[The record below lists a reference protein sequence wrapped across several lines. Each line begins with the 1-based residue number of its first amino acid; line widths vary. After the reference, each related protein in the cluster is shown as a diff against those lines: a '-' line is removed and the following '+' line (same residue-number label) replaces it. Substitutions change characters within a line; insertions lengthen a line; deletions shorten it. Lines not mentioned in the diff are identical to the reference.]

1 MIPIMITNTCT
12 ALWQADPPDSHFKSI
27 LSTDSIAV
35 ADLGREASGSISEF
49 LWPGP
54 LGYLVSLLFIFLLSI
69 LLYRI
74 INSRSRQIEM
84 EVTGLRMEL
93 MDTQKKL
100 NSCCGRLEETIR
112 ETGHMAKTNTRPR
125 RSPSPSNRRK
135 VAQTDYRSGEPF
147 TQMSGENIL
156 KSHEE
161 IQNTTL

>member
-1 MIPIMITNTCT
+1 MILIMISDTCT
-12 ALWQADPPDSHFKSI
+12 ALRQAAPPDSLFRGI
-27 LSTDSIAV
+27 LPPDSTAV
-35 ADLGREASGSISEF
+35 ADLGNEASCSIFDLPFPEALGCLLLMMFIVLILSQLF
-49 LWPGP
+49 LAIG
-54 LGYLVSLLFIFLLSI
+54 
-69 LLYRI
+69 
-74 INSRSRQIEM
+74 SRSSQM
-84 EVTGLRMEL
+84 ELTHLRMVL
-93 MDTQKKL
+93 MDIQKNL

-147 TQMSGENIL
+147 TQMSGETIL

>member
-1 MIPIMITNTCT
+1 MILIMITDTCT
-12 ALWQADPPDSHFKSI
+12 ALRQAAPPDSLFRGI
-27 LSTDSIAV
+27 LPPDSTAV
-35 ADLGREASGSISEF
+35 ADLGSEASGFISDLPFPEV
-49 LWPGP
+49 
-54 LGYLVSLLFIFLLSI
+54 LVCLLLTMFIFLFLSQLFLAI
-69 LLYRI
+69 
-74 INSRSRQIEM
+74 RSQSSQM
-84 EVTGLRMEL
+84 ELTRLRMVL
-93 MDTQKKL
+93 MDIHKNL

-112 ETGHMAKTNTRPR
+112 ETGRTAKTNTRAR

>member
-1 MIPIMITNTCT
+1 MIPIMITDTCT
-12 ALWQADPPDSHFKSI
+12 AVRQAAPPDSLFRGI
-27 LSTDSIAV
+27 LPPDSTAV
-35 ADLGREASGSISEF
+35 ADLGSEASGSIFNLPFPEV
-49 LWPGP
+49 
-54 LGYLVSLLFIFLLSI
+54 LVCLLLTMFIFLFLSQLFLAI
-69 LLYRI
+69 
-74 INSRSRQIEM
+74 RSQSSQM
-84 EVTGLRMEL
+84 ELTRLRMVM
-93 MDTQKKL
+93 MDIQKNL

-112 ETGHMAKTNTRPR
+112 ETGRTAKTNTRPR